1 MTRGRAFDRLVNFA
15 DAVTAVAITL
25 LVLSIVDVT
34 GTSAEDTVWQIISDN
49 ASQIITFVFTFLVVA
64 LMWSVHN
71 HLFNRMIGFDG
82 VVLRLNI
89 LWMLGIVLLPW
100 PSRLYGEGI
109 GSEAGDWSGGEG
121 LGGAGLLYWGTLAA
135 ISVIGALIAVHVR
148 RHPELVDP
156 RSTEPPRPRPLT
168 STPCSISASRATQN
182 CSSVNSANCPCNCSN
197 RD

>member
-1 MTRGRAFDRLVNFA
+1 MTTGRAFDRLVNFT

-34 GTSAEDTVWQIISDN
+34 GTSDEDTVWQIVSDN

-135 ISVIGALIAVHVR
+135 ISVIGALIACLLYTAPSRRVHPCGAMRSR
-148 RHPELVDP
+148 R
-156 RSTEPPRPRPLT
+156 
-168 STPCSISASRATQN
+168 
-182 CSSVNSANCPCNCSN
+182 CSSRS
-197 RD
+197 D